1 MDICLIICT
10 ENAQILDTSSLCG
23 QNTLAIC
30 IKDVFIK
37 FVLKILPPET
47 DLETTSVLK
56 KAASAHRYLA
66 ELKGV
71 SATIPNQTILIN
83 TLSLQEAKDS
93 SAIENIIT
101 THDDLFRE
109 EVFPEYAVS
118 AAAKEVSSYVSVLKK
133 GYLLV
138 KSSGLLTS
146 NQIIDIQAEMEKTRS
161 GFRKLTRKSRNIR
174 VK

>member
-1 MDICLIICT
+1 M
-10 ENAQILDTSSLCG
+10 
-23 QNTLAIC
+23 
-30 IKDVFIK
+30 
-37 FVLKILPPET
+37 PPET

-56 KAASAHRYLA
+56 KVASAHRYLA

-118 AAAKEVSSYVSVLKK
+118 AAAKEVS
-133 GYLLV
+133 LV
-138 KSSGLLTS
+138 ER
-146 NQIIDIQAEMEKTRS
+146 A
-161 GFRKLTRKSRNIR
+161 
-174 VK
+174 